1 MADENQNNFNLQ
13 EQRFNQ
19 EPFIFNI
26 TIEYIDLSI
35 RKETILESSQNDAK
49 EEFSAEMLKEN
60 EQKAKETISV
70 IKNDITSHV
79 EKYKNLMSEV

>member
-1 MADENQNNFNLQ
+1 MCIIWYNNIRDYEIQ
-13 EQRFNQ
+13 KIPEAA
-19 EPFIFNI
+19 EI
-26 TIEYIDLSI
+26 IEYIDLSI